1 MKDYL
6 TLISK
11 HGINI
16 NFNEATVHIWTTGA
30 KLAFQN
36 NSTTIKLKDA
46 DYDKDKALKLA
57 IDKLLEGL

>member
-6 TLISK
+6 TLIST

-16 NFNEATVHIWTTGA
+16 NFNPQIVHIWTIGA

-36 NSTTIKLKDA
+36 NSATIKLKDA
-46 DYDKDKALKLA
+46 GYDKDKALKLA